1 MTIKILFR
9 VHKSLDKES
18 KQRIVGDKV
27 FETFYAI
34 ELVQRT
40 FLKDVGNPQH
50 CVIDVDA
57 VQQEMVKD
65 SDVQFWWAL
74 VCVGLDNDLAEIL
87 LKKFVKLWVTLRG
100 FSYASDSI
108 RNVLRLH

>member
-1 MTIKILFR
+1 M
-9 VHKSLDKES
+9 
-18 KQRIVGDKV
+18 
-27 FETFYAI
+27 
-34 ELVQRT
+34 QRT